1 MGRFFGVMA
10 FAAVARLLGPAP
22 VLAEEPSAI
31 GIIKVRQEVDGAGPS
46 NVFRLQRNIVVL
58 ADPLKADIKAYDM
71 ETKAAALG
79 SCGMPRDFKPWRL
92 VRSRDAVSIVDEA
105 ERSTI
110 EIPRARAF
118 GPRCRLNVRPYN
130 AARDGYHRLRR
141 VDNRT
146 IAVPSRRWERGRP
159 LTVRAAAFELL
170 SVRELERDAAGNR
183 YVLAKVLQ
191 PKDKAHA
198 GEIGVK
204 VTVLRYDPR
213 GRLNGAYRVPFENR
227 KKRAFDYVAVLPAG
241 DLVLALYD
249 EASDQF
255 RLDRIPMPY
264 VTGAKKSIIPAN
276 VPNATA
282 QDGFEMA
289 TEALAAGHLSGAP
302 TFADAEPSRTP
313 AGAKLQARSG
323 PQIVAEARKYLDQT
337 WDYHTPAAQMTPAPK
352 DEGVYLWRLGNAEHK
367 WVQPA
372 HHRGIAAGTKLRGL
386 ALQFRRRRHAR
397 DVRQQGEGG
406 CAGRAA
412 RRPDPASRQLL
423 RARRALHRN
432 GGARLLSAARPL
444 LGDRPLRRRRSQLL
458 DGGAPEARGD
468 LPGAGPV
475 VRIPE
480 GRRRHQSRRQP
491 RRDLPAHRGARRRL
505 EDGARDRERE
515 PLQRR
520 MRSAL

>member
-58 ADPLKADIKAYDM
+58 ADPLKADIKAYDI
-71 ETKAAALG
+71 ETKAALG

-191 PKDKAHA
+191 PKDKARA
-198 GEIGVK
+198 GQIGVA
-204 VTVLRYDPR
+204 VTVLRYDR
-213 GRLNGAYRVPFENR
+213 W
-227 KKRAFDYVAVLPAG
+227 AG
-241 DLVLALYD
+241 
-249 EASDQF
+249 S
-255 RLDRIPMPY
+255 
-264 VTGAKKSIIPAN
+264 T
-276 VPNATA
+276 
-282 QDGFEMA
+282 
-289 TEALAAGHLSGAP
+289 AP
-302 TFADAEPSRTP
+302 TGCHSRTARSAPSTTWRCCPRETSSSRSMTRPRTSSGSTASRCLMSRVRRKASFRRMCRMRPRRTVSRWRPKRSPPAISPGRRRSPTPSR
-313 AGAKLQARSG
+313 AARQRARSYRRAADLRSS
-323 PQIVAEARKYLDQT
+323 PR
-337 WDYHTPAAQMTPAPK
+337 PASI
-352 DEGVYLWRLGNAEHK
+352 WIRLGNIT
-367 WVQPA
+367 P
-372 HHRGIAAGTKLRGL
+372 
-386 ALQFRRRRHAR
+386 RRHR
-397 DVRQQGEGG
+397 
-406 CAGRAA
+406 
-412 RRPDPASRQLL
+412 
-423 RARRALHRN
+423 
-432 GGARLLSAARPL
+432 
-444 LGDRPLRRRRSQLL
+444 
-458 DGGAPEARGD
+458 
-468 LPGAGPV
+468 
-475 VRIPE
+475 
-480 GRRRHQSRRQP
+480 
-491 RRDLPAHRGARRRL
+491 
-505 EDGARDRERE
+505 
-515 PLQRR
+515 
-520 MRSAL
+520 